1 MLSLETS
8 ETWAGAQITVT
19 TDAAVVCTV
28 TLFQEASAYDAMQ
41 TITAEL
47 TSALGGVW
55 SWSWIR
61 NPLDSGAKI
70 ILGVTGGG
78 YAWGATLNA
87 TMQAR
92 LGIAASIISPT
103 VQHTGISSASGTW
116 APAVRIAVRRHV
128 RSLAGGDCGSALS
141 LRTGVPGLAG
151 IAPTVEAACTPQDAA
166 RLTSVLSVARNPRRA
181 HIYQTHTASW
191 RQLAIGKVSRT
202 AVGQSLYSVTL
213 ECRGE
218 AV

>member
-19 TDAAVVCTV
+19 TTDATVCTV
-28 TLFQEASAYDAMQ
+28 ILTTERSAWQAMQ
-41 TITAEL
+41 TVTATL
-47 TSALGGVW
+47 TATLGGVW
-55 SWSWIR
+55 SWSWLR
-61 NPLDSGAKI
+61 NANDSGARLTI
-70 ILGVTGGG
+70 SRTGAAW
-78 YAWGATLNA
+78 AWGATCNTLA
-87 TMQAR
+87 QQR
-92 LGIAASIISPT
+92 FGFAASIISPT
-103 VQHTGISSASGTW
+103 VQHTGLGSASGTW

-128 RSLAGGDCGSALS
+128 RSLTGGDCGSALS
-141 LRTGVPGLAG
+141 LRSGVPGLAG